1 MKVIN
6 ANLKIILDSRGQET
20 LNADLRGLNADLRGQ
35 SSVPSG
41 KSKGTHEAFVL
52 EPKLALQK
60 FEEIKPQI
68 LNREFNSQ
76 EEFDNFLISLD
87 GTQNKQNLG
96 GNLILALSLAF
107 ARLMASVE
115 EKELFQYIRNNFQFS
130 IFNFQLPYPIFNV
143 INGGAHS
150 GYPKTQINADQDA
163 DKRRYNIRENLHSNP
178 RKSAFLEFQEFQ
190 IIPKVR
196 DFGLALSL
204 GQEFYRKLKEFLE
217 KKFGKENVFLGDEAG
232 FSCPFKNNEEAIE
245 ILAELIDKYHY
256 PLRIGLDV
264 AASQFYQQ
272 PTTSNQQQG
281 YYLINEKSYS
291 AEELKNYYLK
301 LVETYNILS
310 IEDPFYEEGF
320 DDFASLT
327 ANLRRFMRTIEAD
340 QREKNISVNQRTHQR
355 QLASILV
362 IADDLTTTNPE
373 RLQTAIDKKAGN
385 AILIKPNQIGTL
397 TETLNVVKLA
407 YENNWQTVVSHR
419 SGETMDDFIADLAV
433 AVNAW
438 GIKAG
443 APAAPE
449 RLVKY
454 ERILKIQ
461 SLVQ

>member
-1 MKVIN
+1 MKVLD

-41 KSKGTHEAFVL
+41 KSKGTHEAYVL
-52 EPKLALQK
+52 EPKLAIQK

-163 DKRRYNIRENLHSNP
+163 DKRRYNIRENL
-178 RKSAFLEFQEFQ
+178 RKNLRQSASVEFQEFQ
-190 IIPKVR
+190 IIPEVK
-196 DFGLALSL
+196 DFGLALGL

-256 PLRIGLDV
+256 PLKIGLDV
-264 AASQFYQQ
+264 AASQFYQP
-272 PTTSNQQQG
+272 PTTNNQQQG
-281 YYLINEKSYS
+281 YYLINGRSYS
-291 AEELKNYYLK
+291 TEELKNYYLK
-301 LVETYNILS
+301 LIETYNILS
-310 IEDPFYEEGF
+310 IEDPFYEEDF
-320 DDFASLT
+320 DDFAKLT
-327 ANLRRFMRTIEAD
+327 QNLTQNRRE
-340 QREKNISVNQRTHQR
+340 
-355 QLASILV
+355 ILV

-373 RLQTAIDKKAGN
+373 RLKTAINKKSGN
-385 AILIKPNQIGTL
+385 AVLIKPNQIGTL

-461 SLVQ
+461 SLI

>member
-1 MKVIN
+1 MKISD
-6 ANLKIILDSRGQET
+6 ANLKIILDSRLKKT
-20 LNADLRGLNADLRGQ
+20 LEASLYADLRGFKRGLTRI
-35 SSVPSG
+35 SAIASVPSG

-52 EPKLALQK
+52 EPKLAIQK

-150 GYPKTQINADQDA
+150 GYQYQPAF
-163 DKRRYNIRENLHSNP
+163 SP
-178 RKSAFLEFQEFQ
+178 RKSVFLEFQEFQ
-190 IIPKVR
+190 IIPEVK
-196 DFGLALSL
+196 DFGLALGL

-232 FSCPFKNNEEAIE
+232 FSCSFKNNEEALE
-245 ILAELIDKYHY
+245 ILAELITKYNY

-272 PTTSNQQQG
+272 PTTNNQQQG

-301 LVETYNILS
+301 LIETYNILS

-320 DDFASLT
+320 DDFAKLT
-327 ANLRRFMRTIEAD
+327 QNLTQNRRET
-340 QREKNISVNQRTHQR
+340 
-355 QLASILV
+355 LV

-373 RLQTAIDKKAGN
+373 RLKTAINKKSGN

-397 TETLNVVKLA
+397 TETLKVIKLA

>member
-1 MKVIN
+1 MKISD
-6 ANLKIILDSRGQET
+6 ANLKIIFDSRGQET

-96 GNLILALSLAF
+96 GNLILALSLSF
-107 ARLMASVE
+107 ARLKARAE
-115 EKELFQYIRNNFQFS
+115 GKELFQYIRNNFQFS

-150 GYPKTQINADQDA
+150 GYPKTQINADQNA
-163 DKRRYNIRENLHSNP
+163 DKRRYNIRENLRSNP
-178 RKSAFLEFQEFQ
+178 RKSAFVEFQEFQ
-190 IIPKVR
+190 IIPEVK
-196 DFGLALSL
+196 DFSLALGL

-245 ILAELIDKYHY
+245 ILAEVIAKYHY
-256 PLRIGLDV
+256 PIRIGLDV

-272 PTTSNQQQG
+272 PANNQQQG
-281 YYLINEKSYS
+281 YYLINGKSYS
-291 AEELKNYYLK
+291 TEELKNYYLK
-301 LVETYNILS
+301 LIEAYNILS
-310 IEDPFYEEGF
+310 IEDPFYEEDF
-320 DDFASLT
+320 DDFAKLT
-327 ANLRRFMRTIEAD
+327 QNLTQNRRET
-340 QREKNISVNQRTHQR
+340 
-355 QLASILV
+355 LV

-373 RLQTAIDKKAGN
+373 RLKTAINKKSGN
-385 AILIKPNQIGTL
+385 AVLIKPNQIGTL
-397 TETLNVVKLA
+397 TETLKVIKLA

-433 AVNAW
+433 AINAW

-449 RLVKY
+449 RLAKY

-461 SLVQ
+461 SLI